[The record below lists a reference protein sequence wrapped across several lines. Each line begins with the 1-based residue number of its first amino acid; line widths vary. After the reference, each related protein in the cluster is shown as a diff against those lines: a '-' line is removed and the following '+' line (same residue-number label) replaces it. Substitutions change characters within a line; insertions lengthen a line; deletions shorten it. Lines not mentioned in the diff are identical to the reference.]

1 MSLSG
6 TAPSSV
12 PVRTAR
18 GGYPVLVG
26 AGLLDRLPELL
37 REHAP
42 AYRYAVISDDR
53 VAELYGSGA
62 VQRCRARGLRA
73 DLFSFPRGEASKNR
87 AEWARLTDAL
97 LSAGMGRDAVVVA
110 VGGGVT
116 GDLAGFV
123 AATYLRGVPV
133 VQVPTS
139 LVAMIDASVGGKTGV
154 DVDAGKNLVGAF
166 HPPRVVVADPRT
178 VATLPRTERAQGLA
192 EALKHGAILDA
203 DYLDRLVAEGAEL
216 MEGEEEAVHAAVLRS
231 VQLKA
236 RVVGED
242 EREAGIRQIL
252 NFGHTLGHVL
262 EAASGYALGH
272 GSAVAAGMV
281 LEAEL
286 GERVGVSEPGTREAL
301 ERALEP
307 FGLGGVP
314 ALDRPLEELVSYLS
328 ADKKA
333 RAGRPRFV
341 LLERPGT
348 VSRAGGWSREV
359 DDGAV
364 RALLGEA
371 LAGGVGRDAVES
383 TSRGGRPGEAP
394 RSPRDAPL

>member
-1 MSLSG
+1 
-6 TAPSSV
+6 
-12 PVRTAR
+12 
-18 GGYPVLVG
+18 
-26 AGLLDRLPELL
+26 
-37 REHAP
+37 
-42 AYRYAVISDDR
+42 
-53 VAELYGSGA
+53 
-62 VQRCRARGLRA
+62 
-73 DLFSFPRGEASKNR
+73 
-87 AEWARLTDAL
+87 
-97 LSAGMGRDAVVVA
+97 
-110 VGGGVT
+110 
-116 GDLAGFV
+116 
-123 AATYLRGVPV
+123 
-133 VQVPTS
+133 
-139 LVAMIDASVGGKTGV
+139 
-154 DVDAGKNLVGAF
+154 VGAF

-178 VATLPRTERAQGLA
+178 ISTLPRTERAQGLA
-192 EALKHGAILDA
+192 EAVKHGAILDA
-203 DYLDRLVAEGAEL
+203 DYLERLAAEGTEL
-216 MEGEEEAVHAAVLRS
+216 MEGAVEAVHAAVLRS
-231 VQLKA
+231 VELKA

-252 NFGHTLGHVL
+252 NFGHTLGHAL

-286 GERVGVSEPGTREAL
+286 GERVGVSQPGTREAL

-314 ALDRPLEELVSYLS
+314 ALDRSLDDVVAYLS

-359 DDGAV
+359 DDDVV
-364 RALLGEA
+364 RGLLGEA
-371 LAGGVGRDAVES
+371 LAEGAGDEAVES

>member
-1 MSLSG
+1 
-6 TAPSSV
+6 
-12 PVRTAR
+12 
-18 GGYPVLVG
+18 
-26 AGLLDRLPELL
+26 
-37 REHAP
+37 
-42 AYRYAVISDDR
+42 
-53 VAELYGSGA
+53 
-62 VQRCRARGLRA
+62 
-73 DLFSFPRGEASKNR
+73 
-87 AEWARLTDAL
+87 
-97 LSAGMGRDAVVVA
+97 MGRDAVVVA